1 MPAYFDEGFMVRIP
15 AWHGLGVVL
24 DDYPGREEG
33 MELAGHNFDIEERQV
48 YVGVPLET
56 TDGEFDVFP
65 HKAEAWKA
73 LVKSKPGDP
82 SDGTVMHIAKTS
94 YGVIPNYV
102 GWDLV
107 DALVGEGAKYET
119 AGTLEEGRS
128 CWVLAYLDE
137 PVQIKGDNSP
147 ILPFLNVAWRHDGLG
162 ALTGRS
168 TSVRVVCANTQSAA
182 EAEARRLGT
191 DYTFRHTKN
200 VMDRIEDAKMALQ
213 GLRAQHQEFIDM
225 ANDLAKLKITKDQ
238 RTFFLSQFVP
248 MPPEALVSDR
258 VMNNI
263 EEARAAVVAILNST
277 TVPDAHRNTGYG
289 LWCAGVEYLDHVR
302 RSNNL
307 ETKFKR
313 SIMRAEPAK
322 AKLHRVIKETVT
334 L

>member
-1 MPAYFDEGFMVRIP
+1 
-15 AWHGLGVVL
+15 
-24 DDYPGREEG
+24 
-33 MELAGHNFDIEERQV
+33 
-48 YVGVPLET
+48 
-56 TDGEFDVFP
+56 
-65 HKAEAWKA
+65 
-73 LVKSKPGDP
+73 
-82 SDGTVMHIAKTS
+82 
-94 YGVIPNYV
+94 
-102 GWDLV
+102 
-107 DALVGEGAKYET
+107 
-119 AGTLEEGRS
+119 
-128 CWVLAYLDE
+128 
-137 PVQIKGDNSP
+137 
-147 ILPFLNVAWRHDGLG
+147 
-162 ALTGRS
+162 
-168 TSVRVVCANTQSAA
+168 
-182 EAEARRLGT
+182 
-191 DYTFRHTKN
+191 
-200 VMDRIEDAKMALQ
+200 
-213 GLRAQHQEFIDM
+213 M